1 MTQVTLEQVRQMG
14 RDDAAEA
21 YRESP
26 AACIARNWFASLQ
39 DSVGWAGVCLLF
51 DESVAENLGHYT
63 AAMWAK
69 IVAYE
74 AGAAQY
80 LDELWAQQRDDEAQ
94 AAIDK
99 AAGL

>member
-26 AACIARNWFASLQ
+26 AACIGRNWFTSLQ
-39 DSVGWAGVCLLF
+39 DSVGWVAVCRLF
-51 DESVAENLGHYT
+51 GEPVAENLGHYT

-69 IVAYE
+69 IIAYE
-74 AGAAQY
+74 AGAAQHCEG
-80 LDELWAQQRDDEAQ
+80 LRLQQQADEAQ
-94 AAIDK
+94 AEIDR

>member
-26 AACIARNWFASLQ
+26 AACIGRNWYAALQ
-39 DSVGWAGVCLLF
+39 DSVGWVAVCRLF
-51 DESVAENLGHYT
+51 GEPVAENLLCYT
-63 AAMWAK
+63 TGMWTK

-74 AGAAQY
+74 VGAMEY
-80 LDELWAQQRDDEAQ
+80 LDELRLQQQADEAQ

>member
-26 AACIARNWFASLQ
+26 AACIGRNWYAALQ
-39 DSVGWAGVCLLF
+39 DSVGWVAVCRLF
-51 DESVAENLGHYT
+51 GEPVAENLLCYT
-63 AAMWAK
+63 PAMAGK
-69 IVAYE
+69 ICAYE
-74 AGAAQY
+74 GGAVQY
-80 LDELWAQQRDDEAQ
+80 LDELRAQQQADEAQ
-94 AAIDK
+94 AEIDR

>member
-26 AACIARNWFASLQ
+26 AACIGRNWFAALQ
-39 DSVGWAGVCLLF
+39 DSVGWVAVCWLF
-51 DESVAENLGHYT
+51 GESVAENLLCYT
-63 AAMWAK
+63 TGMWVK

-74 AGAAQY
+74 AGALQY
-80 LDELWAQQRDDEAQ
+80 LDELRAQQRADEAQ
-94 AAIDK
+94 VEIDR

>member
-26 AACIARNWFASLQ
+26 AACIGRNWFSWLQ
-39 DSVGWAGVCLLF
+39 DAIGWAAVCRRF
-51 DESVAENLGHYT
+51 DEPIVDNLFRYS
-63 AAMWAK
+63 AAMWGK
-69 IVAYE
+69 VITYE
-74 AGAAQY
+74 AGAMEY
-80 LDELWAQQRDDEAQ
+80 LNELWAQQRADEAQ
-94 AAIDK
+94 AEIDR